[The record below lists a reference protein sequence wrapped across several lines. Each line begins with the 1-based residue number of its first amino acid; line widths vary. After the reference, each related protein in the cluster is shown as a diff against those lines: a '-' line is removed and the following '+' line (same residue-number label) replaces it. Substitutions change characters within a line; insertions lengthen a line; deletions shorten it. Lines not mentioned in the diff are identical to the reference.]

1 MLNKKDVSYIE
12 FDEFVNNSGFKETT
26 IKRKYKQIPGL
37 IKNGKEFRVISGTRY
52 PYRLRNKK
60 IEDSSSKR
68 YVLLKAIRTSY
79 WTSSIWNNVE
89 RVDFSRTN
97 SKK

>member
-37 IKNGKEFRVISGTRY
+37 IKNGK
-52 PYRLRNKK
+52 
-60 IEDSSSKR
+60 
-68 YVLLKAIRTSY
+68 
-79 WTSSIWNNVE
+79 
-89 RVDFSRTN
+89 
-97 SKK
+97 